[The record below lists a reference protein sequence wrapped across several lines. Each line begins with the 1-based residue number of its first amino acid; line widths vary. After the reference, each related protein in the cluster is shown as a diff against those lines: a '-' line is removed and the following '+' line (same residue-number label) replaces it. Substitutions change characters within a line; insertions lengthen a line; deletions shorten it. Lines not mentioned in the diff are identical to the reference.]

1 MMRQVITRI
10 VHHTEYVIHYTFW
23 RGGIF
28 MAIEVRKKDRES
40 SSSMLRRFVRRVQQS
55 RVLVNARHGR
65 FYDKGQ
71 TKRQKKNSALR
82 REELKKLR
90 SKLYKAGQIKEGEMI
105 PKETVRRYLGK

>member
-1 MMRQVITRI
+1 
-10 VHHTEYVIHYTFW
+10 
-23 RGGIF
+23 

-55 RVLVNARHGR
+55 RVLVNTRHGR